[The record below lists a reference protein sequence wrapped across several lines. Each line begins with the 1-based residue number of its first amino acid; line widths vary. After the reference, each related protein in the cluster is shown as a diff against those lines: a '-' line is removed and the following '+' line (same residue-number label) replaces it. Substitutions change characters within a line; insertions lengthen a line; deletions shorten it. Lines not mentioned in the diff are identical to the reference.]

1 MADQDIIPATSAAR
15 LQMGGPLEPVRSFMR
30 QPAVAKSLPLI
41 GLLAALA
48 ITAAAWWSFH
58 TPPQRPLFEGL
69 AEADKSAVA
78 SSLQSAGID
87 YTLDGGS
94 GAISVGDQDFH
105 RARMLLAGQ
114 GLPKAAPTGDA
125 LVSAIPM
132 GASRAVEGQT
142 LKAAREADLA
152 RTIEAIDSVATARV
166 HLATPEPSLFVRDN
180 AEPAASVML
189 RLQTGRSLSDSQV
202 RAIRHL
208 VASSVPGLNAE
219 QVSIIDQS
227 GALLSQQ
234 GANGDDRNFQ
244 LQTQMEDRYRQ
255 AIITLLT
262 PVMGAG
268 NFSTEVHAELDLT
281 ESQATRETYPKDDV
295 ALRREEGNKTSG
307 NSPAPAIG
315 IPGAVSNTPPPAT
328 QVANTPGGAQATPNP
343 APAAGA
349 PQVEEQYSR
358 SFDVGREIS
367 VTHQPTGRLKRVTV
381 AVALN
386 AAKPLKPA
394 ELQQIDA
401 LVKGAVGF
409 DQQRGDNVAVS
420 VRPFAKEPVAEKSL
434 IDEPWLMPLAQQGG
448 ALIGALLAFLFIGRP
463 IMKAF
468 KSKAE
473 APAEIDEN
481 LATQLLSATSHPSP
495 GQPVTL
501 AMIESAPSYEARA
514 ALVRTFVQQDPKRA
528 ALVVRQLMQE
538 PAQNG

>member
-1 MADQDIIPATSAAR
+1 MADQDIIPAGSAAR
-15 LQMGGPLEPVRSFMR
+15 LQMGGPLDPVRSFMR

-78 SSLQSAGID
+78 SSLQSAGIE

-94 GAISVGDQDFH
+94 GAISVADQDFH

-114 GLPKAAPTGDA
+114 GLPKAAPSGDA

-166 HLATPEPSLFVRDN
+166 HLATPEPSLFVREN

-189 RLQTGRSLSDSQV
+189 RLQQGRSLSDSQV

-244 LQTQMEDRYRQ
+244 LQTQMENRYRQ

-307 NSPAPAIG
+307 SAAAPAIG
-315 IPGAVSNTPPPAT
+315 IPGATSNTPPPAT
-328 QVANTPGGAQATPNP
+328 QISTTPGGTQATP
-343 APAAGA
+343 APAAA
-349 PQVEEQYSR
+349 PQTEEQYSR

-386 AAKPLKPA
+386 SAKPLKPA

-420 VRPFAKEPVAEKSL
+420 VRPFAKEPVAETKL
-434 IDEPWLMPLAQQGG
+434 IDEPWLMPLVQQGA
-448 ALIGALLAFLFIGRP
+448 ALIGALLAFLLIGRP

-468 KSKAE
+468 KSRAE
-473 APAEIDEN
+473 PPAEIDEN
-481 LATQLLSATSHPSP
+481 LASQLLSATSQPAP

-514 ALVRTFVQQDPKRA
+514 ALVRSFVQQDPKRA